1 MAWGS
6 GLSFALSYM
15 QNSAHASLWA
25 STTRL
30 VPVVRLSSSSKIMG
44 LIHSH
49 PATGA
54 SIVAQPAVKLV
65 IVKSIQMASDFRQPF
80 GSNLS
85 GLEGSQAGGIGP
97 CPTQSP
103 VMEQARQRTEQA
115 ADGSDGR

>member
-1 MAWGS
+1 M
-6 GLSFALSYM
+6 
-15 QNSAHASLWA
+15 
-25 STTRL
+25 
-30 VPVVRLSSSSKIMG
+30 IG

-54 SIVAQPAVKLV
+54 SIVAQPAVKLS
-65 IVKSIQMASDFRQPF
+65 IIETIQMCSDFRQPF
-80 GSNLS
+80 GPNLS
-85 GLEGSQAGGIGP
+85 GFEGGQAGGIGP

>member
-1 MAWGS
+1 M
-6 GLSFALSYM
+6 
-15 QNSAHASLWA
+15 
-25 STTRL
+25 
-30 VPVVRLSSSSKIMG
+30 VPVVSLSSSSKMIG